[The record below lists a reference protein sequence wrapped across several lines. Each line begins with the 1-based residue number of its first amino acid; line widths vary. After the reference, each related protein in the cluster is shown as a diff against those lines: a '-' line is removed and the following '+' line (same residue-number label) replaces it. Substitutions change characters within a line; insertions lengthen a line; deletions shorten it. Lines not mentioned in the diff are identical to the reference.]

1 MDFAGT
7 ALWIIVVLC
16 LFWLVVLITS
26 INGLVR
32 RSDISLPVK
41 IFWGIVI
48 SAAPVIGLIIYILV
62 GRRSRSRV

>member
-7 ALWIIVVLC
+7 ALWIILILC
-16 LFWLVVLITS
+16 LLWLVILITS

-32 RSDISLPVK
+32 RNDISLPVK

-48 SAAPVIGLIIYILV
+48 SVAPVVGLIIYILV
-62 GRRSRSRV
+62 GRRARTHT